1 MDVTMMNTSIKK
13 TRAVFVDTSAHFALA
28 NEKDL
33 DHQKAKTCLK
43 KLTDESATLI
53 LSNFIIA
60 ETYTLMLRKIG
71 RDKAIQY
78 IKKLKETAEIIRIS
92 EEDEK
97 RAWEIILKYGDKD
110 FSYVDATSFSL
121 MERLSLSEAFAF
133 DEHFDQ
139 YGFISLPID

>member
-1 MDVTMMNTSIKK
+1 MDGIMMSISMNK

-28 NEKDL
+28 NEKDM

-43 KLTDESATLI
+43 QLTEESVTLM

-78 IKKLKETAEIIRIS
+78 IEKLKKTAEIIRIS

-97 RAWEIILKYGDKD
+97 KAWEIILKYSDKD
-110 FSYVDATSFSL
+110 FSYVDATSFVL
-121 MERLSLSEAFAF
+121 MERLGLLEAFAF

>member
-1 MDVTMMNTSIKK
+1 MNISMKK
-13 TRAVFVDTSAHFALA
+13 IRTVFVDTSAHFALA
-28 NEKDL
+28 NEKDV
-33 DHQKAKTCLK
+33 DHQRAKTCLK
-43 KLTDESATLI
+43 QLTEESATLL

-71 RDKAIQY
+71 RDKAIHY
-78 IKKLKETAEIIRIS
+78 ISKLRKTAEIVRVT

-97 RAWEIILKYGDKD
+97 RAWEIILKYSDKE
-110 FSYVDATSFSL
+110 FSYIDATSFVL
-121 MERLSLSEAFAF
+121 MARFGLLEAFAF